1 MGWWNKELW
10 NRHRMLQIEA
20 DKDAQVATII
30 VGITARMIITE
41 VAFIGANGGRIGDAI
56 VYSINIHST
65 TISRPE
71 QHGNHAGGCKTGNI
85 PQDILRPVVLVV
97 SRRVVHLVKI
107 LVPHWHLPHADPVV
121 RILPH
126 LTHIVPVTPQIRHS
140 TLIPPRPL
148 T

>member
-97 SRRVVHLVKI
+97 SRRVVHRVKI
-107 LVPHWHLPHADPVV
+107 LVPHWHLPHDDTLVLILAHATDIGQVARKIGECPV
-121 RILPH
+121 IA
-126 LTHIVPVTPQIRHS
+126 
-140 TLIPPRPL
+140 IPP
-148 T
+148 